1 MTTGRI
7 INGWVIIAIVL
18 AVVIIAGGVVIW
30 SKGGRSQAIEISVVN
45 ESELSGEIY
54 VGGAVSNPGFYPLEV
69 GDSIED
75 VLRVVGGPTDNA
87 DLSQLKLIVPNLNE
101 GEPPQK
107 VNINRAETWL
117 LAALPG
123 IGDVRAQA
131 IIDYRQQ
138 NGPFRNI
145 NELTDVEGIG
155 VATFENIKH
164 LITVNDGY

>member
-18 AVVIIAGGVVIW
+18 AVVIISGGVVIW
-30 SKGGRSQAIEISVVN
+30 SKCGRSQAIEISVVN

-54 VGGAVSNPGFYPLEV
+54 VDGAVSNPGFYPLEV

-75 VLRVVGGPTDNA
+75 VLQVAGGPTDNA
-87 DLSQLKLIVPNLNE
+87 DLSQLKLIIPDMNE

-107 VNINRAETWL
+107 VNINRAEAWL

-155 VATFENIKH
+155 MATFENIKH
-164 LITVNDGY
+164 LITVTDGY